1 MKETER
7 NNSIIYLD
15 HAATAPLR
23 PEALNAMLPYLTE
36 KYGNASAI
44 YSIGSAAR
52 DAISECRRQIA
63 SLIGAKSQEIYFTS
77 GGTESDNWALKMT
90 AEKLDAGKKAGEK
103 HACRGHII
111 TTQIEHHAVL
121 NSCRTLEKNGFEIT
135 RLPVNAQGFVNPE
148 DVEAAIRPDTV
159 LISVMAANNEI
170 GTVEPL
176 RPIGEI
182 ARRHGIWFH
191 TDAVQAFGHIPIDV
205 EKMHIDFLS
214 ASAHKIGG
222 PKGVGLMY
230 MRRGIELP
238 SLMDGGGQERGHRA
252 GTENVAGIVGFTK
265 AAVLAFQNM
274 ESSRE
279 YTEKLRNHL
288 IERVLNEIP
297 GSHLNGP
304 DPRPESR
311 PAENAMENRLPQLP
325 NNAKENRLLRLP
337 NNANFRFDGLNNET
351 MLVMLDLK
359 GVCASGASA
368 CSAGSL
374 EPSHVL
380 KAVGLSEEQALSS
393 LRFTAGTDNTL
404 EQIDRAADILIKVTE
419 HLRKTGRG

>member
-222 PKGVGLMY
+222 PKGVGILY
-230 MRRGIELP
+230 IRRGTPFAPL
-238 SLMDGGGQERGHRA
+238 LTGGGQERGMRA
-252 GTENVAGIVGFTK
+252 GTENTAGIVGLAK
-265 AAVLAFQNM
+265 ALELACAEQESEGKRLRAMRAKLEARISQIPRVHNNVRAENTLPGIANFSFEMIRGENIQTVMDSKGIAV
-274 ESSRE
+274 S
-279 YTEKLRNHL
+279 
-288 IERVLNEIP
+288 P
-297 GSHLNGP
+297 GS
-304 DPRPESR
+304 
-311 PAENAMENRLPQLP
+311 A
-325 NNAKENRLLRLP
+325 
-337 NNANFRFDGLNNET
+337 
-351 MLVMLDLK
+351 
-359 GVCASGASA
+359 CASGVH
-368 CSAGSL
+368 

-380 KAVGLSEEQALSS
+380 AAIGLSPLLADGAVRISFGYTSKASDIERIAQALAETAAF
-393 LRFTAGTDNTL
+393 LRHL
-404 EQIDRAADILIKVTE
+404 EPDWRE
-419 HLRKTGRG
+419 E

>member
-1 MKETER
+1 MPPPDSFAHR
-7 NNSIIYLD
+7 
-15 HAATAPLR
+15 
-23 PEALNAMLPYLTE
+23 
-36 KYGNASAI
+36 
-44 YSIGSAAR
+44 
-52 DAISECRRQIA
+52 
-63 SLIGAKSQEIYFTS
+63 
-77 GGTESDNWALKMT
+77 
-90 AEKLDAGKKAGEK
+90 GKK
-103 HACRGHII
+103 CRGHII

>member
-274 ESSRE
+274 ESGRE

-304 DPRPESR
+304 
-311 PAENAMENRLPQLP
+311 
-325 NNAKENRLLRLP
+325 ENRLLRLP

-380 KAVGLSEEQALSS
+380 KAVGLSGEQALSS